1 MANICTNTIKIKG
14 DVKTLYDEMT
24 KALTKDGV
32 RNEWLGNFLTH
43 LGMTEDEVYD
53 SGIEC
58 RGDVFDIEYNGN
70 EIELYINTAWCPMMT
85 PVMMMCEAYAPE
97 AEVLYTSIE
106 PGCGIY
112 YTNDP
117 ETENKYYCDSCDERV
132 ELYDCYSKDELKAV
146 IEEEMNVKAGLVKL
160 IDMFTRDYDVSINK
174 MQFCEIE
181 EL

>member
-1 MANICTNTIKIKG
+1 
-14 DVKTLYDEMT
+14 
-24 KALTKDGV
+24 
-32 RNEWLGNFLTH
+32 
-43 LGMTEDEVYD
+43 
-53 SGIEC
+53 
-58 RGDVFDIEYNGN
+58 
-70 EIELYINTAWCPMMT
+70 MMT

-146 IEEEMNVKAGLVKL
+146 IEEEMNVKDGLAKL
-160 IDMFTRDYDVSINK
+160 IDMVTRDYDVSINK